1 MDHYS
6 LRHFVCSSLRGI
18 FEKENKCFC
27 VQHEDVFKF
36 ENVNG
41 FDNDV
46 EVNQVS
52 TQLDQSCTQF
62 SDVTTFANLLLEYNG
77 GTVSNAHAA

>member
-1 MDHYS
+1 
-6 LRHFVCSSLRGI
+6 
-18 FEKENKCFC
+18 
-27 VQHEDVFKF
+27 VFKF